1 MEKSLYEKIKR
12 DTDSSRYIHNKIVN
26 LIEDVRKK
34 ERNSLIPEFIPGQ
47 FYYPGI
53 REKIVKTGKILE
65 ELNEW
70 GNALD
75 YLLPE
80 IKGNAGYAQP
90 REN

>member
-26 LIEDVRKK
+26 LIENVEKK
-34 ERNSLIPEFIPGQ
+34 ERNS
-47 FYYPGI
+47 
-53 REKIVKTGKILE
+53 EKIVKTGKILE
-65 ELNEW
+65 ELNDW
-70 GNALD
+70 GGALD

-80 IKGNAGYAQP
+80 IKENADYAQP